1 MFDLDNNRLKIMQ
14 GLVLIT
20 QIGIVM
26 LVPIAI
32 GFFIGRFLDNLV
44 GTNYIFLFIF
54 IIIGVGAAFLNLFK
68 IGLRDQDKRK

>member
-1 MFDLDNNRLKIMQ
+1 MDKNRLKIMQ

-26 LVPIAI
+26 LIPIAI
-32 GFFIGRFLDNLV
+32 GFFLGRFLDNLI

>member
-1 MFDLDNNRLKIMQ
+1 VFDLDNNRLKIMQ

>member
-1 MFDLDNNRLKIMQ
+1 VFDLDKNRLKIMQ

-26 LVPIAI
+26 LIPIAI
-32 GFFIGRFLDNLV
+32 GFFLGRFLDNLI

>member
-1 MFDLDNNRLKIMQ
+1 MDKNRLKIMQ

>member
-1 MFDLDNNRLKIMQ
+1 LDNNRLKIMQ